1 MTNEVRVR
9 YAPSPTGQLHIGG
22 ARTALFNYLFA
33 RHHGGKFIVRIEDTD
48 IERNIEGGE
57 LSQLD
62 NLRWLGIEYDESV
75 DIGGDY
81 GPYRQMERLD
91 IYKEHAEKMLAEG
104 HAYKCFCS
112 SEELE
117 AERERQKEAG
127 IAAPMYSGKCRNLSA
142 EEVAAKEAA
151 GEAYTIRMRVPADV
165 TYTIEDMVRGTVT
178 FESKDVGDWVLVK
191 ANGIPTYNYAVVLDD
206 HFMKIS
212 HVLRGEEHLSN
223 TPKQIMVFHA
233 LGMEAPKYG
242 HMTLII
248 NESRKKL
255 SKRDESI
262 IQFITQYKNLGY
274 LPEAM
279 FNFFALLGWSPEGEE
294 EIFSKDQLIELFD
307 EKRLSKSPSMF
318 DTNKLTW
325 MNNQYMKKLS
335 AEEVAA
341 MAIPHLQ
348 QAGKL
353 PAELSAEQADWANQL
368 VALYQEQMSFGAEI
382 VELSELFFADELNYD
397 DEAMAVLNEEQVPAV
412 MTAFKAQLEKMDT
425 LEADAIKAAIKAVQK
440 ETGAKGKGLFM
451 PIRVVATGQTHGP
464 DLPNAIA
471 LLGKEKV
478 LKRVE
483 KFANQ

>member
-412 MTAFKAQLEKMDT
+412 MTAFKAQLETMDT
-425 LEADAIKAAIKAVQK
+425 LEADGIKVAIKAVQK